1 MSHQLEFEF
10 VGDPELAKRIRVI
23 TPSTHEMKE
32 MKDDVDLPEYHR
44 VSKCIDWLFGKL
56 PYCLGWK
63 WYNKYHD
70 IRLWTRSTYQKIRY
84 GVSDQECWCLA
95 DTIAR
100 YTLPRLKHFKKMNR
114 YGYPPDSTP
123 EQWEQ
128 TIDEVIWAFEYI
140 VDNEKYNPFPNI
152 EIVNESEKFEDYFNR
167 KRSFTEDLAWKNY
180 LAKSRELHERKEK
193 ALVLFAKNFEQFWD

>member
-10 VGDPELAKRIRVI
+10 VGDPSLAKRIRVI
-23 TPSTHEMKE
+23 TPSTHEI
-32 MKDDVDLPEYHR
+32 KDDVDLPEYHR
-44 VSKCIDWLFGKL
+44 VSKHIDWLFDKL
-56 PYCLGWK
+56 PYCLGWM
-63 WYNKYHD
+63 WYHKYSD
-70 IRLWTRSTYQKIRY
+70 IKLWTRSTYQKIRY

-114 YGYPPDSTP
+114 YGYPPDMTP

-140 VDNEKYNPFPNI
+140 IDSEKYNPFPNI
-152 EIVNESEKFEDYFNR
+152 GFRNKSEKFEDYFNR
-167 KRSFTEDLAWKNY
+167 KKTDEEELAWKNY
-180 LAKSRELHERKEK
+180 MTKSRELHERKEK
-193 ALVLFAKNFEQFWD
+193 ALASFAKNFESFWD